1 VIVNASYYVALFLVP
16 AVVAALLPRP
26 LRLAVT
32 ALGAFAMFYF
42 LFLVQ
47 PGFSPAVQV
56 GRLIAIAAL
65 VGGIAGELY
74 QFLRGRSAKRGW
86 LHG

>member
-1 VIVNASYYVALFLVP
+1 VIVNASYYVALFLLP

-26 LRLAVT
+26 LRLVAT
-32 ALGAFAMFYF
+32 ALGAVSLLAL
-42 LFLVQ
+42 LFVVQ
-47 PGFSPAVQV
+47 PGFGPAAQI

-65 VGGIAGELY
+65 IGGIAGEVY
-74 QFLRGRSAKRGW
+74 EFLRGRSAKRGW